1 MMRRWILLAAVA
13 ITACA
18 SPETTTEPPSN
29 EDTLV
34 WAATLD
40 CDRLN
45 PVVNEWNEASALIVS
60 RLITINLSGQIE
72 GDLAD
77 HWEVSEDHQTHTF
90 GLRSGVTWHDG
101 RSFTSDDVVFTFDE
115 IMKPNARSDKRL
127 NLGPIESYEAPDP
140 QTFVIHL
147 SSPHT
152 SLTTPLAD
160 LGILPRHVFE
170 DGSFDDDTV
179 FDSSPIGTGPFRFVS
194 RENGEV
200 VFEANENYFRGA
212 PKISRL
218 VVRPITND
226 DARAEAV
233 LSGTIDIAQVTP
245 NHVSLL
251 AQSPSLEIHR
261 FRTGVWRSMVMNVS
275 RPILQ
280 DARVRHAISLGLDRE
295 AMVEQG
301 LNGMGQAAYW
311 AVPPANWA
319 YPHDAPTPGRDVEK
333 AAALLDEAGWKAG
346 ADGKRSREGQP
357 LEMTII
363 SLQDEIFRRTAGEI
377 AHKNLEEIGFVVEL
391 NKVDRETYGQLGSD
405 LGPDNDALIAGW
417 SALTDPGD
425 NLTKKYRTGGSQN
438 GMGYSNPE
446 LDEILDR
453 AVAELDRDKAR
464 KIYLQALEIITE
476 EASNIPLAYPDYVFV
491 TRKSVTG
498 VGDFILDNF
507 YEFTRF
513 AYLFGKE

>member
-1 MMRRWILLAAVA
+1 
-13 ITACA
+13 
-18 SPETTTEPPSN
+18 
-29 EDTLV
+29 
-34 WAATLD
+34 
-40 CDRLN
+40 
-45 PVVNEWNEASALIVS
+45 
-60 RLITINLSGQIE
+60 
-72 GDLAD
+72 
-77 HWEVSEDHQTHTF
+77 
-90 GLRSGVTWHDG
+90 VTWHDG
-101 RSFTSDDVVFTFDE
+101 RPFTSDDVLFTFDE
-115 IMKPNARSDKRL
+115 IMKSNARSDKRL
-127 NLGPIESYEAPDP
+127 NLGPIDSYDAPDP

-160 LGILPRHVFE
+160 LGILPRHVF
-170 DGSFDDDTV
+170 DGGSFDDDAV
-179 FDSSPIGTGPFRFVS
+179 FDTNPIGTGPFRFVS
-194 RENGEV
+194 RDSDEV
-200 VFEANENYFRGA
+200 VFEANEAYFRGA
-212 PKISRL
+212 PRISRL

-226 DARAEAV
+226 DTRADAV

-245 NHVSLL
+245 NHVALL
-251 AQSPSLEIHR
+251 SQSPSLEIHR

-280 DARVRHAISLGLDRE
+280 DARVRRAISLGLDRE

-319 YPHDAPTPGRDVEK
+319 YPHDAPTSGRDIEK
-333 AAALLDEAGWKAG
+333 AAALLDEAGWKTG
-346 ADGKRSREGQP
+346 ADGKRSSDGQP
-357 LEMTII
+357 LELTII
-363 SLQDEIFRRTAGEI
+363 SLQDEIFRRTAGDI
-377 AHKNLEEIGFVVEL
+377 AKKNLEEIGFVVEL

-425 NLTKKYRTGGSQN
+425 NLTKKYRSDGSQN

-453 AVAELDRDKAR
+453 AASEPDRDKA
-464 KIYLQALEIITE
+464 KQIYREALEIIAK
-476 EASNIPLAYPDYVFV
+476 EASNIPLAYPEYVFV
-491 TRKSVTG
+491 TRNNVTG
-498 VGDFILDNF
+498 IGDFVLDNF